1 MALRVVLEGFSERTS
16 RAEERLHRAMNV
28 LPLRMQQLEKESTAH
43 RDLAVFPDS
52 AALPESEHL
61 LYQLGWAQ
69 RTFSYHFLLRTKD
82 RYYLTNLHFLQSS
95 DLKNSSRGFCRWSMR
110 VFASGL

>member
-1 MALRVVLEGFSERTS
+1 
-16 RAEERLHRAMNV
+16 MNV

-61 LYQLGWAQ
+61 LYQLGWSQ

-82 RYYLTNLHFLQSS
+82 RYILPHKFTFPSIFRFEQ
-95 DLKNSSRGFCRWSMR
+95 KQ
-110 VFASGL
+110 